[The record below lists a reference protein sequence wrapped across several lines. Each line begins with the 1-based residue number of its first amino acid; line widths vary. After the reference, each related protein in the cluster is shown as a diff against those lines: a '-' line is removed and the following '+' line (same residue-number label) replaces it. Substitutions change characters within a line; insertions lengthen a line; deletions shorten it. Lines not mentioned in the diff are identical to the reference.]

1 MGYLQDALPVLRC
14 EEEKMTCPR
23 PFKIQIFVADGHPE
37 GLRLVS
43 KSNWIG
49 QGIVCPRGRY
59 SQAKKRPEFSQSG
72 VYLLVGQDGDRLPK
86 LYVGE
91 AERVKDR
98 LNSHYSN
105 KDFWQ
110 QAIVFTAKEPPL
122 NKAQVKYLEARL
134 LKLAKQYGR
143 SKLEN
148 SGASRRPRLSEADQ
162 AETEGFLDELL
173 SLLPV
178 LGVTFFEPD
187 ETPGPDRKVYYLKGP
202 DCSAEGFEV
211 NTGFKVLQG
220 SLAREKPVPSFK
232 KQRPYFYRQRQE
244 LIDDGTLRKSADGDH
259 YRFTKDCIF
268 GSPSAAAAVCLGRS
282 ANGLDEWKDKSDAS
296 LKDNRKKDTA

>member
-1 MGYLQDALPVLRC
+1 
-14 EEEKMTCPR
+14 MTCRR
-23 PFKIQIFVADGHPE
+23 PFKIQIFAADGLPQ

-59 SQAKKRPEFSQSG
+59 SQVKRRPEFSQSG

-98 LNSHYSN
+98 LDSHYSN

-134 LKLAKQYGR
+134 LELATEYGR

-187 ETPGPDRKVYYLKGP
+187 ETPDPDGKVYYLKGP
-202 DCSAEGFEV
+202 SYSAKGLDA
-211 NTGFKVLQG
+211 NTGFKVLQD
-220 SLAREKPVPSFK
+220 SLARAEEAAYFEKRAPGFH
-232 KQRPYFYRQRQE
+232 RQRQE
-244 LIDDGTLRKSADGDH
+244 LISDEILRKVTDG
-259 YRFTKDCIF
+259 YCFTKDWLF
-268 GSPSAAAAVCLGRS
+268 SSPSAAAAVCKGMN
-282 ANGLDEWKDKSDAS
+282 ANGLTEWKDKSGTS
-296 LKDNRKKDTA
+296 LKTNRKKETG

>member
-1 MGYLQDALPVLRC
+1 
-14 EEEKMTCPR
+14 MTGQR
-23 PFKIQIFVADGHPE
+23 PFKIQIFVAEGLPE
-37 GLRLVS
+37 GLRLVE

-59 SQAKKRPEFSQSG
+59 SQVKGRPEFSRSG

-91 AERVKDR
+91 AEHVRKR
-98 LNSHYSN
+98 LNWHYAN

-110 QAIVFTAKEPPL
+110 QAIIFTAKEPPL

-134 LKLAKQYGR
+134 LELAKNHGR

-148 SGASRRPRLSEADQ
+148 SSASLLPRLSEADE
-162 AETEGFLDELL
+162 AEIEGFLDELL

-178 LGVTFFEPD
+178 LGVTYFEPD
-187 ETPGPDRKVYYLKGP
+187 EPPDPNCTVYYLEGLG
-202 DCSAEGFEV
+202 CSAKGLEV
-211 NTGFKVLQG
+211 NTGFKVLQE
-220 SLAREKPVPSFK
+220 SLARAEPVASFK
-232 KQRPYFYRQRQE
+232 KQVPNYYLQRQE
-244 LIDDGTLRKSADGDH
+244 LIADETLRKTADR
-259 YRFTKDCIF
+259 YLFTKDWLF

-282 ANGLDEWKDKSDAS
+282 ANGLKEWKDESGTS
-296 LKDNRKKDTA
+296 LRDNRKKETA

>member
-1 MGYLQDALPVLRC
+1 MGYLQDALPVLWG
-14 EEEKMTCPR
+14 EDGKMTGRR
-23 PFKIQIFVADGHPE
+23 PFTIQIFAADGLPD

-49 QGIVCPRGRY
+49 QCIVCPRGRY
-59 SQAKKRPEFSQSG
+59 SQMKSRREFSQSG

-91 AERVKDR
+91 AEKVKNR
-98 LNSHYSN
+98 LDSHYTN

-134 LKLAKQYGR
+134 LELAKKRGR
-143 SKLEN
+143 SKLQN
-148 SGASRRPRLSEADQ
+148 KGASLRPGLSEAEQ
-162 AETEGFLDELL
+162 ATMEGYLDELL

-187 ETPGPDRKVYYLKGP
+187 ETPGPDRKIYYLEGP
-202 DCSAEGFEV
+202 GCSATGLEV
-211 NTGFKVLQG
+211 NTGFKVLQK
-220 SLAREKPVPSFK
+220 SLARAEPVASFK
-232 KQRPYFYRQRQE
+232 KQRPYYYRQRQE
-244 LIDDGTLRKSADGDH
+244 LIDAETLRKTDDG
-259 YRFTKDCIF
+259 YRFTKDWIF
-268 GSPSAAAAVCLGRS
+268 GSGSAAAAVCLGRS
-282 ANGLDEWKDKSDAS
+282 ANGLKEWKDKSGTS
-296 LKDNRKKDTA
+296 LKDNRKKETA

>member
-1 MGYLQDALPVLRC
+1 
-14 EEEKMTCPR
+14 MTDPR
-23 PFKIQIFVADGHPE
+23 PFKIQIFVADGLPE

-59 SQAKKRPEFSQSG
+59 SQAKRRPEFSQSG

-91 AERVKDR
+91 AEKVKNR
-98 LNSHYSN
+98 LDSHYTN

-134 LKLAKQYGR
+134 LELAKEHGR

-187 ETPGPDRKVYYLKGP
+187 ETPGLDRKEYYLEGP
-202 DCSAEGFEV
+202 GCSATGLEV
-211 NTGFKVLQG
+211 NTGFKVLQE
-220 SLAREKPVPSFK
+220 SLARAEPVESFK
-232 KQRPYFYRQRQE
+232 KQRPYYYRQRQE
-244 LIDDGTLRKSADGDH
+244 LIADETLQKTDNG
-259 YRFTKDCIF
+259 YRFTKDWLF

-282 ANGLDEWKDKSDAS
+282 ANGLKEWKDQSGIS
-296 LKDNRKKDTA
+296 LRANRRKETT

>member
-1 MGYLQDALPVLRC
+1 
-14 EEEKMTCPR
+14 MTDPR
-23 PFKIQIFVADGHPE
+23 PFKIQIFVADGLPE

-59 SQAKKRPEFSQSG
+59 SQAKRRPEFSQSG
-72 VYLLVGQDGDRLPK
+72 VYLLVGQDGDRLPQ

-91 AERVKDR
+91 AEKVKNR
-98 LNSHYSN
+98 LDSHYTN

-134 LKLAKQYGR
+134 LELAKEHGR

-187 ETPGPDRKVYYLKGP
+187 ETPGLHRKEYYLEGP
-202 DCSAEGFEV
+202 GCSATGLEV
-211 NTGFKVLQG
+211 NTGFKVLQE
-220 SLAREKPVPSFK
+220 SLARAEPVESFK
-232 KQRPYFYRQRQE
+232 KQRPYYYRQRQE
-244 LIDDGTLRKSADGDH
+244 LIADETLQKTDNGC
-259 YRFTKDCIF
+259 RFTKDWLF

-282 ANGLDEWKDKSDAS
+282 ANGLKEWKDKSGTS
-296 LKDNRKKDTA
+296 LKDNRKKETT